1 MDSVELGVEEEEAP
15 DASSPRANPCD
26 ALTNLVQPDG
36 AAMRLVSQLGGAAAR
51 VRGAFAAPALG
62 RDYALVEV
70 VGCEVAAAAEAGKFE
85 LKARARFDG
94 CGLELAVSG
103 GSLVRSAR
111 DFEWLRACLRES
123 YAGCVVPPITA
134 EVYEPSGGVG
144 SAADALERFLGQ
156 CLAHG
161 ELHKAPEL
169 SCFCVSDAAELDD
182 AKAAFGAAA
191 AAARSPYHV
200 RFGAVVLDVVGNDTP
215 VGAEDLEGSP
225 AELAAAKRKEKDVR
239 ELYAWA
245 KEQVFAIGKAE
256 KDANSGARAL
266 RAFDEASSKTR
277 TALASRFADEPKQGE
292 LPGGGGGAASTSGP
306 AKALA
311 ALREMVGLAKA
322 LTEAVEDR
330 DRVRLQYVAAKNG
343 LALNRKSN
351 DAREALVTASE
362 SQAKTADELMEAAA
376 VAEPAAAAAAPAAAP
391 PAPPAEAAPAPAAS
405 PETEDPSSGDDGSR
419 GARALLA
426 YGALRAKVVAATTTA
441 YAKVA
446 DLHLLDK
453 LPERERV
460 AALARKGATVAAA
473 LGSRVVSTAALGA
486 AKISSDEADVER
498 YEKLIADLGEA
509 FAVADARL
517 QTDAPKLKK
526 KWDDLQIDAYS
537 AFVRGEASRADGV
550 RAAAD
555 GAALQLVNMKVA
567 QQNDAGDQVQV

>member
-1 MDSVELGVEEEEAP
+1 MVKMDSVELGVEEEEAP

-169 SCFCVSDAAELDD
+169 SCFCVSDAAELDN

-376 VAEPAAAAAAPAAAP
+376 VAA
-391 PAPPAEAAPAPAAS
+391 APAAS

>member
-94 CGLELAVSG
+94 CGLELAVGG

-200 RFGAVVLDVVGNDTP
+200 RLGAVVLDVVGNDTP

-292 LPGGGGGAASTSGP
+292 LPGGGGAAASTSGP
-306 AKALA
+306 ARALA

-330 DRVRLQYVAAKNG
+330 DRVRL
-343 LALNRKSN
+343 
-351 DAREALVTASE
+351 
-362 SQAKTADELMEAAA
+362 
-376 VAEPAAAAAAPAAAP
+376 
-391 PAPPAEAAPAPAAS
+391 
-405 PETEDPSSGDDGSR
+405 
-419 GARALLA
+419 
-426 YGALRAKVVAATTTA
+426 
-441 YAKVA
+441 
-446 DLHLLDK
+446 
-453 LPERERV
+453 
-460 AALARKGATVAAA
+460 
-473 LGSRVVSTAALGA
+473 
-486 AKISSDEADVER
+486 
-498 YEKLIADLGEA
+498 
-509 FAVADARL
+509 
-517 QTDAPKLKK
+517 
-526 KWDDLQIDAYS
+526 
-537 AFVRGEASRADGV
+537 
-550 RAAAD
+550 
-555 GAALQLVNMKVA
+555 
-567 QQNDAGDQVQV
+567 